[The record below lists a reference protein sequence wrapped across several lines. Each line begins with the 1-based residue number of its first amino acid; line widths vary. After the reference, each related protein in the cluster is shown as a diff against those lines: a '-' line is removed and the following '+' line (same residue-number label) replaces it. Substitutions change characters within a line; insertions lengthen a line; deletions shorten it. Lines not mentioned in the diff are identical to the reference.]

1 MYVCSGNQVPFWVD
15 SSMKT
20 FKCTLPE
27 RLEDLEDSDDST
39 DSAADLIGLDEV
51 YEAIYYEILD
61 A

>member
-1 MYVCSGNQVPFWVD
+1 
-15 SSMKT
+15 MKT